1 MMRTSQTRF
10 PLASSG
16 LWLTGS
22 AALRLV
28 RARFVVKRE
37 NRNWL
42 ALRKI
47 HSRGNL
53 ARAEHRLEH
62 RLPSDQLLIGRHKL
76 LDFRISERQVPL
88 GEPRGNYLFRVHIS
102 FLPSMPKQH
111 SKTALD
117 AAATSTH

>member
-28 RARFVVKRE
+28 RASFVVNRE

-53 ARAEHRLEH
+53 ARAEHRLAH
-62 RLPSDQLLIGRHKL
+62 RLPGNQLLIRRDKL
-76 LDFRISERQVPL
+76 LNFRITERQAPL
-88 GEPRGNYLFRVHIS
+88 GEPRGNYQFRVHTS
-102 FLPSMPKQH
+102 SLPSIPKH
-111 SKTALD
+111 YS
-117 AAATSTH
+117 